1 MWKTIFTKPLC
12 PTIQSVMR
20 KSSIII
26 VLICALAHSI
36 SAQQVVEG
44 VIAVIGDKVILKS
57 AVETQYLQ
65 LRQQSTN
72 FSEDTKCQ
80 IINELI
86 LQKLLSHHAEVD
98 SLEVTE
104 DEVNSTINQRLD
116 YFVSELGSEQKVE
129 NYFDKSINEIRNEF
143 ASLIKE
149 QMLAQRMEGKVIS
162 DISITPQDV
171 HLFYNRIPK
180 DSLPVF
186 EEEIQLSQL
195 IVFPKVDEKER
206 QRITKKLNEF
216 KQRIQDGEDFSFIAS
231 LYSDDGSASLGGD
244 LGFVKKGKFVPEFES
259 AAFRLQEG
267 ELSNIVET
275 KFGFHLIQMVKRRG
289 EQFNVRHILIKPKI
303 SAQSIAVAKSKLDS
317 IIGLMEKDTLS
328 FEQLALRYSEDES
341 KNNGGVIV
349 NPLTGSSSFGLK
361 ELSVDISSTIDGL
374 AQGDHS
380 LPTVFSTLDGR
391 TACRVIHID
400 KVIEEHE
407 ANLKDDYDR
416 IFNVALKEKQSEA
429 LQSWK
434 QQKLKETFIDIKDDY
449 NCN

>member
-1 MWKTIFTKPLC
+1 
-12 PTIQSVMR
+12 MR

>member
-1 MWKTIFTKPLC
+1 
-12 PTIQSVMR
+12 MR
-20 KSSIII
+20 KSSVIII
-26 VLICALAHSI
+26 LFCAFAQSI
-36 SAQQVVEG
+36 GAQQVVEG
-44 VIAVIGDKVILKS
+44 IVAVIGDKVILKS
-57 AVETQYLQ
+57 SIETQYLQ
-65 LRQQSTN
+65 LKQQSTN

-104 DEVNSTINQRLD
+104 EEVNNTINQRID

-129 NYFDKSINEIRNEF
+129 NYFDKSISEIRNEF

-171 HLFYNRIPK
+171 HNFYNKIPK

-195 IVFPKVDEKER
+195 IVFPKVDEQER

-216 KQRIQDGEDFSFIAS
+216 KQRIQDGEDFAFLAS
-231 LYSDDGSASLGGD
+231 LYSDDGSASIGGD

-303 SAQSIAVAKSKLDS
+303 SSQSITTAKVKLDS

-328 FEQLALRYSEDES
+328 FEQLALTYSEDES

-349 NPLTGSSSFGLK
+349 NPLTGSSSFGLQ

-391 TACRVIHID
+391 TACRVIYID
-400 KVIEEHE
+400 KVTEEHE

-416 IFNVALKEKQSEA
+416 IYNVALKEKQSEA

-434 QQKLKETFIDIKDDY
+434 QQKIKETFIDIKDDY
-449 NCN
+449 NCKL

>member
-1 MWKTIFTKPLC
+1 
-12 PTIQSVMR
+12 MR

-44 VIAVIGDKVILKS
+44 VVAVIGDKVILKS

-72 FSEDTKCQ
+72 FSDDTKCQ

-98 SLEVTE
+98 SLVVTE
-104 DEVNSTINQRLD
+104 EEVNSAINQRLD

-171 HLFYNRIPK
+171 HLFYNKIPK

-195 IVFPKVDEKER
+195 IVFPKVDEQER

-374 AQGDHS
+374 AQGDYS
-380 LPTVFSTLDGR
+380 LPTVFSTFDGR

-416 IFNVALKEKQSEA
+416 IYNVALKEKQSEG